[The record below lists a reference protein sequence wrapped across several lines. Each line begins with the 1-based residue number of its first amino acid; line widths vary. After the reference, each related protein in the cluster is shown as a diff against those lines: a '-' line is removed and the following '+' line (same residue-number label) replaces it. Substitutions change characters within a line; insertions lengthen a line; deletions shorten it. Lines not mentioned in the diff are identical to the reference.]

1 MTSPGAGLGG
11 RYGNPGVPSRQDP
24 PLGVAG
30 RVRRKGR
37 AKDEPIRSV
46 PAQLQELPEG
56 FTLFHQPPTGLYSG
70 FSVRVYSHSL
80 RFSQSNHKAVV
91 VLQQVVLGYRVPV
104 AGKRCTW
111 NSLGNE
117 IWSKKENYFYILFF
131 SKIAPRWGQLG
142 QSYLALGR
150 AKLRKSSKVEFIGA
164 NSDFGGVE
172 MVPVPPV
179 LAQIVQNEAVLLTHL
194 SERCLIYLSL

>member
-1 MTSPGAGLGG
+1 M
-11 RYGNPGVPSRQDP
+11 PSRQDP

-37 AKDEPIRSV
+37 ADTVGASAAAGVAGRFHIV
-46 PAQLQELPEG
+46 PPAAY
-56 FTLFHQPPTGLYSG
+56 GLHSG
-70 FSVRVYSHSL
+70 FSVRVYSLSL
-80 RFSQSNHKAVV
+80 CFSQSNHKAVV

-111 NSLGNE
+111 NSMRNE
-117 IWSKKENYFYILFF
+117 IWSKKRKLFLYSFFF

-172 MVPVPPV
+172 MVPAPPV
-179 LAQIVQNEAVLLTHL
+179 LAQIVQNEP
-194 SERCLIYLSL
+194 

>member
-1 MTSPGAGLGG
+1 MEILVCPVA
-11 RYGNPGVPSRQDP
+11 RI
-24 PLGVAG
+24 PLSALLVGSDG
-30 RVRRKGR
+30 
-37 AKDEPIRSV
+37 KDEPIRSV

-56 FTLFHQPPTGLYSG
+56 FTLFHQQPTGLHSG
-70 FSVRVYSHSL
+70 FSVRVYSLSL
-80 RFSQSNHKAVV
+80 CFSQSNHKAVV

-111 NSLGNE
+111 NSMRNE
-117 IWSKKENYFYILFF
+117 IWSKKRKLFLYSFFF

-172 MVPVPPV
+172 MVPAPPV
-179 LAQIVQNEAVLLTHL
+179 LAQIVQNEP
-194 SERCLIYLSL
+194 